1 MDAADPQAAASALL
15 VRALQLIDDK
25 NDEEWQ
31 TNGEVKTQM
40 LRLDPSFKEK
50 PLGLRSFTDFLESRA
65 KEGVIEIK
73 PKSKANDRRL
83 KLP

>member
-1 MDAADPQAAASALL
+1 MLR
-15 VRALQLIDDK
+15 RALMLIDDK

-50 PLGLRSFTDFLESRA
+50 PLGFRSFSNFLEA
-65 KEGVIEIK
+65 QAAAGVIVIK